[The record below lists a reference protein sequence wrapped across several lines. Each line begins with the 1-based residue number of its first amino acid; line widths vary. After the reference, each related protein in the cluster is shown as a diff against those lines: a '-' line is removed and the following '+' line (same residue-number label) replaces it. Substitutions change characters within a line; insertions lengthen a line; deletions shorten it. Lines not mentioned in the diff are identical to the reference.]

1 MDKVVAVLRILLEP
15 QRRWALQVFLH
26 KAILRLLFEASSAE
40 ARRLFAHEWA
50 QRTALKMHADV
61 VHEWVRLAV
70 GRLASTDAD
79 KSQIAWT
86 IAEEVGRA
94 RGEFAPTTVLL
105 LLLPSW
111 VPEQPFVGQRMIEPL
126 FRVEVP
132 NSEVVDSFGQLH
144 SKWLAE
150 PLLYFGAAT
159 VAPIHV
165 EQRSRL
171 AMVAHGILSTQRK
184 DPPRHTLSRWA
195 SIPARRRRASPA
207 AVLTE
212 SREARV
218 SRGSVLRY
226 ERSSGGGSG
235 PSTVIES
242 V

>member
-171 AMVAHGILSTQRK
+171 AMVAHGILSTAN
-184 DPPRHTLSRWA
+184 DW
-195 SIPARRRRASPA
+195 
-207 AVLTE
+207 
-212 SREARV
+212 
-218 SRGSVLRY
+218 
-226 ERSSGGGSG
+226 GSG
-235 PSTVIES
+235 KTLLVTHFQDGRRFLRADVERVPPLF
-242 V
+242 